1 MHNTCTNMQN
11 QYASICIFKIYI
23 NMCFICTRM
32 RICWNMHKDKYAIIC
47 QFKYAYIGTK
57 YAQICKNMQ

>member
-47 QFKYAYIGTK
+47 QFRYA
-57 YAQICKNMQ
+57 